1 MSYEQSKPVNTGEEQ
16 DTSLFKPGQSG
27 NPNGR
32 PKGALNKASQAIRA
46 LMEGEA
52 EELGRVAIHKALEG
66 DMTALRLCMERMLPA
81 AKDTHIQFELPVM
94 SNASE
99 AAVAAQAVLKAVSE
113 GEVTPLEGATVMGL
127 VESYRRTLEVTEL
140 EERLVQVEER
150 MKK

>member
-1 MSYEQSKPVNTGEEQ
+1 MSYEQSKPDNTGEEQ

-32 PKGALNKASQAIRA
+32 PKGALNKASRAIRA

-66 DMTALRLCMERMLPA
+66 DKTALRLCLDRIVPA
-81 AKDTHIQFELPVM
+81 RKDAPIQFELPVM

-127 VESYRRTLEVTEL
+127 LEQYRRTLEASEFENRIEAL
-140 EERLVQVEER
+140 EA
-150 MKK
+150 KK

>member
-1 MSYEQSKPVNTGEEQ
+1 MTRKYGGNTDGGRNSDGTFTSGNSGKPKGSRHKVTQAVEALLE
-16 DTSLFKPGQSG
+16 GQSE
-27 NPNGR
+27 
-32 PKGALNKASQAIRA
+32 ALTQA
-46 LMEGEA
+46 
-52 EELGRVAIHKALEG
+52 AIDKALEG
-66 DMTALRLCMERMLPA
+66 DTTALRLCMERILPA
-81 AKDTHIQFELPVM
+81 AKDTPIQFELPAM

-113 GEVTPLEGATVMGL
+113 GEVTPLEGPTVMGL